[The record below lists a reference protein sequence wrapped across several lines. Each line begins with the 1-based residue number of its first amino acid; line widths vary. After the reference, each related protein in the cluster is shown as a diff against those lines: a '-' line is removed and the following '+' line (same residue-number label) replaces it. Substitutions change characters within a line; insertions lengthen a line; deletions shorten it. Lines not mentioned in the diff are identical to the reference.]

1 MLNIEQK
8 NVWLILIMLNV
19 ILELDAIFFIIKNIK
34 ELIINGN
41 RLRKTIDVYFMKS
54 RLSQKFVTPLEIK
67 NDM

>member
-19 ILELDAIFFIIKNIK
+19 ILELDAIFFIIKKIK

-41 RLRKTIDVYFMKS
+41 RLRKTIEAYFMKS

>member
-19 ILELDAIFFIIKNIK
+19 ILELDAIFFIIKKIK

-41 RLRKTIDVYFMKS
+41 RLRKTIEVYFMK
-54 RLSQKFVTPLEIK
+54 
-67 NDM
+67 